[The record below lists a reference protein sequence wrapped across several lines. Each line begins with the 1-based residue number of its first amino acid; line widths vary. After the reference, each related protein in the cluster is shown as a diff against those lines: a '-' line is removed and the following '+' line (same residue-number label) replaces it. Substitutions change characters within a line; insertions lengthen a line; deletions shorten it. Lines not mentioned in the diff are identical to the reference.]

1 MYVPHPH
8 TSDVLANILLDQ
20 CVFQYNLE
28 NKISSV
34 VVDNC
39 TTNDSMMDILLG
51 KFETNY
57 LILGGKFLHMRCSA
71 HILNL
76 IVKDGLDVIG
86 HGIER
91 IRDCIAFWVATPK
104 RYEKFDDSTRFLKI
118 QSTTKIHLDCK
129 TRWNSTYLMLEST
142 LPCKANFERLK
153 CTNVRLN
160 FSLPS
165 ANDWKFAEMVCE
177 N

>member
-8 TSDVLANILLDQ
+8 TSDVLETVLIDRCL
-20 CVFQYNLE
+20 FEYNLE
-28 NKISSV
+28 NKISSI

-51 KFETNY
+51 MSENNS

-86 HGIER
+86 NGIGR

-104 RYEKFDDSTRFLKI
+104 RYEKFKDSASFLKI
-118 QSTTKIHLDCK
+118 QSTKKIHLDCK
-129 TRWNSTYLMLEST
+129 TR
-142 LPCKANFERLK
+142 
-153 CTNVRLN
+153 
-160 FSLPS
+160 
-165 ANDWKFAEMVCE
+165 
-177 N
+177 